1 MRILLL
7 LTGCVLVSGCSLF
20 QKSKVTPPVQPVQE
34 VVADDCYT
42 VDLFTKITVE
52 QPEDGVP
59 VANQQ
64 FLGEWGGGA
73 WNDVWCHG
81 LLVTKIYADGRVEL
95 VDMHAPYAPW
105 NQPAT
110 AFRRVGRVDEDGNLR
125 FAYGTVRRSYRI
137 ENGKLIGTN
146 NGQFG
151 NLHVELARFETQPN
165 PVQLSQASSKNPVQR
180 SKLPTPNPVRMSQ
193 LGLLAKAGG

>member
-7 LTGCVLVSGCSLF
+7 LAGCVLVSGCSLF
-20 QKSKVTPPVQPVQE
+20 QKSQATPPTQPVQE
-34 VVADDCYT
+34 VATDECYT
-42 VDLFTKITVE
+42 VDLFTDVTVE

-81 LLVTKIYADGRVEL
+81 LLVTKMYADGRVEL

-110 AFRRVGRVDEDGNLR
+110 AFRRVGRVDAEGSLR
-125 FAYGTVRRSYRI
+125 FAYGTVRRSYRV
-137 ENGKLIGTN
+137 EGGKLIGTN

-151 NLHVELARFETQPN
+151 NLNIELARLDTQPA
-165 PVQLSQASSKNPVQR
+165 PVQLSQDSGTNPVR
-180 SKLPTPNPVRMSQ
+180 VSKIPTPNPVRISQ
-193 LGLLAKAGG
+193 LGLVAKAGG